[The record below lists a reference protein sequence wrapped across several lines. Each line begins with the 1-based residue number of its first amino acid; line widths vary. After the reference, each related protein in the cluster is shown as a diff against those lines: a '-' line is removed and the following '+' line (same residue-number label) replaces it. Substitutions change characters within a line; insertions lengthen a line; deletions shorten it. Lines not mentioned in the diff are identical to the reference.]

1 VAIADRIVEKA
12 AGYGIGPERIYVDPL
27 VLALSTANDS
37 MLAFMDAL
45 RRIKERHPTIKST
58 SGLSNISF
66 GMPYRK
72 AINVGFL
79 ILALSAGMDS
89 AIIDSTNKDTY
100 AAILSAEALL
110 GKDRTSGLHQGV
122 LGGNARSSGRVG
134 AEWPCTLPRKPRA
147 ASTLITEV
155 MRKMDMSFSSPAEIA
170 RTWRKPPQEAA
181 LSPRSSSCWGLHAGA
196 FIAFASKGSTTAIH
210 TSLDRSAKALAERSS
225 RPPHQASS
233 RRKLFTATA
242 LMTWLSLTADL
253 TWSIVRTGFFVLW
266 HFVGW
271 FTSPFSSQFGQLNST
286 GATGRFYDQ
295 ARLYKQISAS

>member
-1 VAIADRIVEKA
+1 LEDDMIIIGEKINGAIPAVAEAIEKRDDEYIRSLARKQVECRADYLDICAGTRPELEYDALCWLIDLVQETVEVPLCVDSPNPRIFEKVLPRVKRKNGIINSVSMEKDKCEIVFPLIEGTDWQVIALTCDNGGVSCGTEQKVAIADRIVEKA

-110 GKDRTSGLHQGV
+110 GKDRYLR
-122 LGGNARSSGRVG
+122 NYIKAFREGRIGPV
-134 AEWPCTLPRKPRA
+134 K
-147 ASTLITEV
+147 
-155 MRKMDMSFSSPAEIA
+155 
-170 RTWRKPPQEAA
+170 
-181 LSPRSSSCWGLHAGA
+181 AGA
-196 FIAFASKGSTTAIH
+196 
-210 TSLDRSAKALAERSS
+210 
-225 RPPHQASS
+225 
-233 RRKLFTATA
+233 
-242 LMTWLSLTADL
+242 
-253 TWSIVRTGFFVLW
+253 
-266 HFVGW
+266 
-271 FTSPFSSQFGQLNST
+271 
-286 GATGRFYDQ
+286 
-295 ARLYKQISAS
+295 

>member
-1 VAIADRIVEKA
+1 MIIIGEKINGAIPAVAEAIEKRDDEYIRSLARKQVECRADYLDICAGTRPELEYDALCWLIDLVQEPVEVPLCVDSPNPRIFEKVLPRVKRKNGIINSVSMEKDKCEIVFPLIEGTDWQVIALTCDNGGVSCGTEQKVAIADLLVEKA
-12 AGYGIGPERIYVDPL
+12 AGYGIAPERIYVDPL

-110 GKDRTSGLHQGV
+110 GKDRYLR
-122 LGGNARSSGRVG
+122 NYIKAFREGRIGPV
-134 AEWPCTLPRKPRA
+134 K
-147 ASTLITEV
+147 
-155 MRKMDMSFSSPAEIA
+155 
-170 RTWRKPPQEAA
+170 
-181 LSPRSSSCWGLHAGA
+181 AGA
-196 FIAFASKGSTTAIH
+196 
-210 TSLDRSAKALAERSS
+210 
-225 RPPHQASS
+225 
-233 RRKLFTATA
+233 
-242 LMTWLSLTADL
+242 
-253 TWSIVRTGFFVLW
+253 
-266 HFVGW
+266 
-271 FTSPFSSQFGQLNST
+271 
-286 GATGRFYDQ
+286 
-295 ARLYKQISAS
+295 